1 MIDKNQF
8 AKPYWAPITG
18 LSLVRLAFAGAWL
31 AGICLSLTLSAPLA
45 AAVDNTFL
53 NDAAPSGQLNS
64 SPTASSS
71 SIKST
76 LTSTSLSGS
85 DQFLPVEQAYQP
97 TPGIDGQELVID
109 WYIAPGYYLYKHR
122 FAITPTEAGRAARPL
137 ELTFQPGRFIYDD
150 YYDKDLEVFY
160 TATQVRATLPTTDLS
175 VNPSTGGSTITVAI
189 TSQGCAD
196 AGLCYPPRTEYLS
209 INRGDGSAEFIGP
222 PSTGSPVISDA
233 QNELSGQTVNMAVIL
248 VFALLGGIILNLM
261 PCVFPVL
268 SIKVMATT
276 AAHLGDHNKHVH
288 SLAYSAGIILSFMAI
303 AAVMLGLRGS
313 GQAIGWGFQLQS
325 PIFVALL
332 AYLLFV
338 IAQSFSG
345 QLTIGGSWMNLGQNF
360 TRSTTVSGSFM
371 TGVLATVVA
380 SPCTAPFMGTALG
393 VALTQSAGVSMAIF
407 AALGLGMALPF
418 LALSWIPGLMEK
430 LPAPGPWMNT
440 FSQLLA
446 FPLYASVIW
455 LLWVLGRQTGVDH
468 AIVVS
473 LGVLLLAFAIW
484 LHNHSKNIISKGV
497 LALSLAAALSLA
509 INQESIDQE
518 PLWQPYSPEALSAL
532 RDQNRAVFINLTADW
547 CITCLANEKIALSSD
562 AFRAAL
568 KRQDITYLKGDW
580 TNNNPGITRL
590 LNEHGRSG
598 VPLYLYYDAMGNP
611 AKILPQLLSEKVV
624 LTAFGV
630 EP

>member
-1 MIDKNQF
+1 MIKKNQF
-8 AKPYWAPITG
+8 VIQYPTLFVG
-18 LSLVRLAFAGAWL
+18 V
-31 AGICLSLTLSAPLA
+31 CLSLLLSASLPA
-45 AAVDNTFL
+45 DAENTFL
-53 NDAAPSGQLNS
+53 DNTAPSSQLNS
-64 SPTASSS
+64 SSSSGSS
-71 SIKST
+71 SISSS
-76 LTSTSLSGS
+76 LTSSPLPGSG
-85 DQFLPVEQAYQP
+85 QFLPVEQAYQL
-97 TPGIDGQELVID
+97 TPSTDGHELVID

-122 FAITPTEAGRAARPL
+122 FAIMPTEAKQATQPL
-137 ELTFQPGRFIYDD
+137 ALVFQSGEFIYDD
-150 YYDKDLEVFY
+150 YYEKDLEVFY
-160 TATQVRATLPTTDLS
+160 TATQVRATLPAIPVGVDFADDGSAFILAVTT
-175 VNPSTGGSTITVAI
+175 
-189 TSQGCAD
+189 QGCAD
-196 AGLCYPPRTEYLS
+196 AGLCYPPRIEY
-209 INRGDGSAEFIGP
+209 IEVNPGDGIAELVDPVSTDSSAINNANGIKTQP
-222 PSTGSPVISDA
+222 LKKTLGQSSNLVI
-233 QNELSGQTVNMAVIL
+233 IL
-248 VFALLGGIILNLM
+248 VFAVLGGIILNLM

-276 AAHLGDHNKHVH
+276 SAHLGDHNKHVH

-303 AAVMLGLRGS
+303 AAVMLVLRGS
-313 GQAIGWGFQLQS
+313 GQSIGWGFQLQS

-360 TRSTTVSGSFM
+360 TQSNSVSGSFM

-455 LLWVLGRQTGVDH
+455 LLWVLGRQTSIDH

-473 LGVLLLAFAIW
+473 LGILLLAFAIW
-484 LHNHSKNIISKGV
+484 LNGHSKNIVSRGV
-497 LALSLAAALSLA
+497 LALSLLAALSLA
-509 INQESIDQE
+509 VNQEATDQE
-518 PLWQPYSPEALSAL
+518 PLWEPYSPLALSVL
-532 RDQNRAVFINLTADW
+532 QDENRAVFINLTADW
-547 CITCLANEKIALSSD
+547 CITCLANEKIALSSE
-562 AFRAAL
+562 AFRSVL
-568 KRQDITYLKGDW
+568 KTHDITYLKGDW
-580 TNNNPGITRL
+580 TNNNPDITRL

-598 VPLYLYYDAMGNP
+598 VPLYLYYDAKGNP

-630 EP
+630 SG